1 MQKKKLKNTVLKGVQ
16 KTMTNKLVTRKI
28 LAGTKEFKTFWQEN
42 DPFKYA
48 LTSLDYPPVLLKE
61 EEWLFS
67 NDVVALL
74 KELMQYDAQKMK
86 MVKAPWNPANKAV
99 LRPDDLSEWKIA
111 NFPEQWYG
119 ASCDIFVPEG
129 HLTCAALNEVADP
142 TCKVDALMVEHSF
155 FESLQNHIEQLGYLL
170 FKPVNGAKRAGVQS
184 YLKEWETDEADAG
197 LL

>member
-1 MQKKKLKNTVLKGVQ
+1 
-16 KTMTNKLVTRKI
+16 MTNKLVTRKI
-28 LAGTKEFKTFWQEN
+28 LTGSKEFKTFWQES

-48 LTSLDYPPVLLKE
+48 LTSQDYPPVLLKE

-99 LRPDDLSEWKIA
+99 LRPDDLSAWKIA
-111 NFPEQWYG
+111 NFPEAWHG

-129 HLTCAALNEVADP
+129 HLTCTVLDEVEDKAG
-142 TCKVDALMVEHSF
+142 KVDAAMIENAF
-155 FESLQNHIEQLGYLL
+155 FVCLQSKIEQLGYLL
-170 FKPVNGAKRAGVQS
+170 FKPVNGAKRASVQS
-184 YLKEWETDEADAG
+184 YLKEWEADEADAG